1 MVVQD
6 IMTHNPISIDKT
18 ASLADALT
26 LMEAHEF
33 HHLPVKGQDD
43 ILVGIITDGDIYR
56 GLGRM
61 RPPDGGLDWHT
72 DTDATA
78 IQVREAMTAAPFVA
92 EPHMSILVAAGLFQK
107 HHICSL
113 PVIKG
118 ETLVGIITTF
128 DLLLAL
134 MRVLKHETSIP

>member
-1 MVVQD
+1 MYVQD

-18 ASLADALT
+18 ASLADALI
-26 LMEAHEF
+26 LMESHEF

-56 GLGRM
+56 VLGRM
-61 RPPDGGLDWHT
+61 RPSDGGLDWRT
-72 DTDATA
+72 DIYATVT
-78 IQVREAMTAAPFVA
+78 QVRKAMTAAPFVA
-92 EPHMSILVAAGLFQK
+92 EPHMPILVAAGLFQK

-128 DLLLAL
+128 DLLMAL
-134 MRVLKHETSIP
+134 IRVLKHETSTS